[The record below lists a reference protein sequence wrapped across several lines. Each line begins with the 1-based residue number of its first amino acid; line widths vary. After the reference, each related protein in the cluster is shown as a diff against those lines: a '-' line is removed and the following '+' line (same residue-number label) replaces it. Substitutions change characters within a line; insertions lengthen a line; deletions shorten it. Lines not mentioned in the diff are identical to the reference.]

1 MVTLGPEIDNFFDEV
16 MVMTEDENLRKN
28 RVALLQQ
35 ISELYRKIAD
45 FSALQIEL

>member
-1 MVTLGPEIDNFFDEV
+1 VEQLEV
-16 MVMTEDENLRKN
+16 RNN
-28 RVALLQQ
+28 RIALLQE